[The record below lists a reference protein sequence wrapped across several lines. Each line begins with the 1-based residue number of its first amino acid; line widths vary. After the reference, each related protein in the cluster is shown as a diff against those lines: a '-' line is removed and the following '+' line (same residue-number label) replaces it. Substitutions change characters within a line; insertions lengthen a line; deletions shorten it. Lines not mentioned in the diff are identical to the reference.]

1 MQTNKG
7 KTLKQKKSILYTI
20 FTNRAL
26 RKHNSIENSKNNLE
40 ALNMSPDHI
49 TLVTK
54 NLTQSYVIFSNE
66 TSQSDCL
73 DYRDIKIILADDEHI
88 TLLVPPSACSQ
99 GHHLSLFVFK
109 NDKQLRVL
117 KKMPNDRS
125 VLKCMVLHGTIEEFS
140 LIDEQIA
147 EVTLKLTDKVMEYW
161 KSMIDAIEKKQEN
174 VSQLFAKYR
183 E

>member
-1 MQTNKG
+1 
-7 KTLKQKKSILYTI
+7 
-20 FTNRAL
+20 
-26 RKHNSIENSKNNLE
+26 
-40 ALNMSPDHI
+40 
-49 TLVTK
+49 
-54 NLTQSYVIFSNE
+54 
-66 TSQSDCL
+66 
-73 DYRDIKIILADDEHI
+73 
-88 TLLVPPSACSQ
+88 
-99 GHHLSLFVFK
+99 
-109 NDKQLRVL
+109 
-117 KKMPNDRS
+117 MPNDRS